1 VDRRADLGPAGL
13 EQAAVAAA
21 ARVNGHG
28 WMVAVVV
35 AVAGFIAGVI
45 WSLHAND
52 AAQSQQ
58 LMAFEARSV
67 VAREAITNS
76 MERIARLEQ
85 ELALLKQKIE
95 ALP

>member
-1 VDRRADLGPAGL
+1 M
-13 EQAAVAAA
+13 
-21 ARVNGHG
+21 NGHG
-28 WMVAVVV
+28 WWTAL
-35 AVAGFIAGVI
+35 AIGAASFAAGVL

-58 LMAFEARSV
+58 LLAFEARSV

-85 ELALLKQKIE
+85 ELALLKQRVE
-95 ALP
+95 GLP